1 VKSRLAAFC
10 IMGVLSACATRQADH
25 FYVLSTQP
33 PGAGSARTS
42 PITPL
47 VLRVAVSPVFDRAE
61 MIVNTSPDG
70 VAILEHER
78 WAAPLSD
85 LMRQSLA
92 RNLEA
97 RRSDLLVSG
106 QGVAHANEPVAHI
119 SVDIVQLT
127 AYLGGR
133 ASIEAHWSIVDPR
146 SGKDRAGGEVFTAS
160 SNQPDYAALADA
172 ISRCLGSLSDRLVE
186 QLK

>member
-10 IMGVLSACATRQADH
+10 IIGVLGACAARQPDH
-25 FYVLSTQP
+25 FYVLGTQP

-42 PITPL
+42 PVTPL
-47 VLRVAVSPVFDRAE
+47 MLRVAVSPVFDRAE
-61 MIVNTSPDG
+61 MVVNTSPDG

-78 WAAPLSD
+78 WAASLSD
-85 LMRQSLA
+85 LMRQALA

-106 QGVAHANEPVAHI
+106 QNAAHATEPVARI
-119 SVDIVQLT
+119 SVDVVQLT
-127 AYLGGR
+127 AYVGGQ

-146 SGKDRAGGEVFTAS
+146 TGKDRAGGEVFTATS
-160 SNQPDYAALADA
+160 TGQDYAALAQA
-172 ISRCLGSLSDRLVE
+172 LSRCLGSLADRLVE